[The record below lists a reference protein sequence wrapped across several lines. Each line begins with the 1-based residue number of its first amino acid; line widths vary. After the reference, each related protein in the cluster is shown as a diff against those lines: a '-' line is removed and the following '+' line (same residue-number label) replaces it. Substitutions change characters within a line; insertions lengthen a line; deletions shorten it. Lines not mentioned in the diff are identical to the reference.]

1 VLYWKRRCERSVDR
15 QRHLNMMTIETTG
28 NAVLDKTRELC
39 ETILTDSGF
48 ASMRERIDKFMADDK
63 ARSQY
68 DTVMAKGQALHEK
81 QHRSLPLSGEEISD
95 FEKSREA
102 LLANPVA
109 RGFLDAQEEMH
120 ELQETVQK
128 HVAKTLELGRL
139 PKSDDFE
146 GGSCGSGCGCHH

>member
-1 VLYWKRRCERSVDR
+1 
-15 QRHLNMMTIETTG
+15 MTTIETNG
-28 NAVLDKTRELC
+28 SAVLDKTRELC
-39 ETILTDSGF
+39 ETILTDSGV
-48 ASMRERIDKFMADDK
+48 ASMRQRIDTFLANDQ
-63 ARSQY
+63 ARTQY
-68 DTVMAKGQALHEK
+68 ETVMSKGQVLHEK
-81 QHRSLPLSGEEISD
+81 QHTSLPLSGEEISE

-109 RGFLDAQEEMH
+109 RGFLDAQEELNA
-120 ELQETVQK
+120 LQETIQT

>member
-1 VLYWKRRCERSVDR
+1 
-15 QRHLNMMTIETTG
+15 MTTIETNG
-28 NAVLDKTRELC
+28 SAVLDKTRELC
-39 ETILTDSGF
+39 ETILTDSGV
-48 ASMRERIDKFMADDK
+48 ASMRQRIDTFLANDQ
-63 ARSQY
+63 ARTQY
-68 DTVMAKGQALHEK
+68 ETVMSKGQVLHEK
-81 QHRSLPLSGEEISD
+81 QHKSLPLSGEEISE

-109 RGFLDAQEEMH
+109 RGFLDAQEELNA
-120 ELQETVQK
+120 LQETIQK

>member
-1 VLYWKRRCERSVDR
+1 
-15 QRHLNMMTIETTG
+15 MTTIETNG
-28 NAVLDKTRELC
+28 SAVLEKTRELC
-39 ETILTDSGF
+39 ETILTDTSV
-48 ASMRERIDKFMADDK
+48 ASMRQRIDAFMADDQ

-68 DTVMAKGQALHEK
+68 ETVMSKGQALHEK

-109 RGFLDAQEEMH
+109 RNFLDAQEELNG
-120 ELQETVQK
+120 LQETIQK
-128 HVAKTLELGRL
+128 QVAKTLELGRL

-146 GGSCGSGCGCHH
+146 GGSCGHGCGCHH